1 MNELKKLDFK
11 SEPDFAAYIE
21 DKCLSIT
28 GFDWGPM
35 ESFSIQLD
43 KSDTLKLLEFLKDA
57 LGECSSE

>member
-1 MNELKKLDFK
+1 MSELKKLGFK

-28 GFDWGPM
+28 GFDWSLM

-43 KSDTLKLLEFLKDA
+43 KSDTLKLLKFLKDA
-57 LGECSSE
+57 LRECPSE